1 MTELSPKE
9 FQDKLGDM
17 ALRCGAI
24 YANLFRCLPGQP
36 ITKPKLSDADYA
48 WSELNK
54 IPKIIE
60 DLQKKLRE
68 YMIEQPEY
76 YKKEKKTRE
85 HIT

>member
-1 MTELSPKE
+1 MPELSPKE
-9 FQDKLGDM
+9 FEVKLGHI

-36 ITKPKLSDADYA
+36 ITKPKLPDANYA

-60 DLQKKLRE
+60 ELRKRLRE
-68 YMIEQPEY
+68 YMIEQPGY
-76 YKKEKKTRE
+76 YKSEKSSTE
-85 HIT
+85 HID